1 MPIYITQGSLSVS
14 ANPIYADKF
23 VTYKTPTETIISFYN
38 DNPQYQSADL
48 MEWLRA
54 KREREEQKRIRLKRE
69 RRIEENTVTYDY
81 SPFCI
86 VKTDH
91 ETFMSITALEHED
104 NVYNTGTKYFPYSI
118 GLWHEWRGHLEYL
131 RPTKMGSLTIWKNEN
146 APILDCAELLGG
158 KQ

>member
-1 MPIYITQGSLSVS
+1 MVFTRICGDGFIT
-14 ANPIYADKF
+14 Y
-23 VTYKTPTETIISFYN
+23 TTPTKTVTKFYEH
-38 DNPQYQSADL
+38 NPHYQTPDL

-54 KREREEQKRIRLKRE
+54 KIEREEQERIRLERE

-91 ETFMSITALEHED
+91 ETFISIRALEHED
-104 NVYNTGTKYFPYSI
+104 NVYNTGIRYFPYSI

-131 RPTKMGSLTIWKNEN
+131 RPSKIGSLTIWKNPN
-146 APILDCAELLGG
+146 PKIFDCAKLLGG
-158 KQ
+158 RQ